1 MSIKIKVHPMLRNII
16 QLSLAS
22 TASSQAA
29 KSYEGMT
36 VLAVPRQTLAT
47 GTARKMQTRPPRA
60 FF

>member
-1 MSIKIKVHPMLRNII
+1 MLRNII